1 MSFTR
6 MTVMGT
12 THRCEL
18 VVPSDE
24 ILGAVLPRMLDL
36 LHEAAG
42 PVTRPLRLVLPTGDQ
57 LDIGRTPAEQQLL
70 DGAVV
75 RLVRAEQ
82 VPLPPE
88 VADVTDVLG
97 DEFAARTDLWS
108 SRARTLT
115 GSVAL
120 AAVGAAGAGLLPAT
134 TTQRLL
140 AIAAVLAL
148 AVLTAR
154 CTRPAP
160 RAPAIPQPVAGPPTV
175 HTGPATGRT
184 GWDPAG
190 PALPTVHTGPSL
202 GRRGTTGGDAGEPA
216 GARAIHPGPPVDGP
230 GWDATGPA
238 SARTGADGRAAV
250 GRAAVW
256 VLTGLA
262 LGIAVVTALQ
272 MALAPGVTATGW
284 VLPVATA
291 LGLLGWACAA
301 GGIGIALGH
310 RPALAGSGL
319 GLLAVC
325 LPLAASGLG
334 AQRAAAIGAS
344 AAVVACGLLPRYAAA
359 AAGLTALDSAVL
371 GGRLRRRDDVR
382 RGVDRAYSTLT
393 WSVCGIAWTLAATSG
408 VLLGS
413 MDGWAA
419 GIGVAVVTVTAL
431 RTRGFPIAAQQMA
444 LWAAVLAG
452 LVVGGFGRMEP
463 EPRDVVAGLAAVG
476 IAILVLTLA
485 RPPAHTRAALRQLG
499 DALETVA
506 VVAMVP
512 LLVGLFGVYSDLLGA
527 F

>member
-1 MSFTR
+1 MTFTR
-6 MTVMGT
+6 MTVVGT

-57 LDIGRTPAEQQLL
+57 LDVGRTPADQHLL

-75 RLVRAEQ
+75 RLVRAEE
-82 VPLPPE
+82 VPPPPE

-97 DEFAARTDLWS
+97 DEFGTRTDLWS
-108 SRARTLT
+108 ARARTVT
-115 GSVAL
+115 GAVAL
-120 AAVGAAGAGLLPAT
+120 AAMGAAGAGLLPAT

-140 AIAAVLAL
+140 AVAGVLLL

-154 CTRPAP
+154 VTAARP
-160 RAPAIPQPVAGPPTV
+160 G
-175 HTGPATGRT
+175 
-184 GWDPAG
+184 
-190 PALPTVHTGPSL
+190 
-202 GRRGTTGGDAGEPA
+202 
-216 GARAIHPGPPVDGP
+216 
-230 GWDATGPA
+230 
-238 SARTGADGRAAV
+238 GRAAA
-250 GRAAVW
+250 G

-262 LGIAVVTALQ
+262 MGIAVVTALR

-291 LGLLGWACAA
+291 LGLLGWTCAG
-301 GGIGIALGH
+301 GGIGIGLGH

-319 GLLAVC
+319 GLAAVC
-325 LPLAASGLG
+325 VPLAASGLG
-334 AQRAAAIGAS
+334 AERAAAFGAS

-371 GGRLRRRDDVR
+371 GGRLLRRTDVR
-382 RGVDRAYSTLT
+382 RGVDRAYSALT
-393 WSVCGIAWTLAATSG
+393 WSVSGVSWTLAATSG

-419 GIGVAVVTVTAL
+419 GLGVAVVTVTAL

-444 LWAAVLAG
+444 LWSAVLAG
-452 LVVGGFGRMEP
+452 LVVGGFGRMGP
-463 EPRDVVAGLAAVG
+463 EPRDVVAGLAAVA

-499 DALETVA
+499 DVVETVA

>member
-6 MTVMGT
+6 MTVVGT

-57 LDIGRTPAEQQLL
+57 LDVDRTPAEQRLL

-75 RLVRAEQ
+75 RLVRAEE
-82 VPLPPE
+82 VPPPPE

-97 DEFAARTDLWS
+97 DEFGARTDLWS
-108 SRARTLT
+108 DGARTVT

-134 TTQRLL
+134 TAQRLL
-140 AIAAVLAL
+140 AIGAVLLLAL
-148 AVLTAR
+148 VTSRLTSP
-154 CTRPAP
+154 PAP
-160 RAPAIPQPVAGPPTV
+160 AVHLPSPPGQLPSPPGQLPSPVAHLPSPVAHLPSPAAQVPIPAGHLPVPAGRGPVPSGPRSAG
-175 HTGPATGRT
+175 GPA
-184 GWDPAG
+184 
-190 PALPTVHTGPSL
+190 
-202 GRRGTTGGDAGEPA
+202 
-216 GARAIHPGPPVDGP
+216 ARV
-230 GWDATGPA
+230 
-238 SARTGADGRAAV
+238 AV
-250 GRAAVW
+250 GRAAVAA
-256 VLTGLA
+256 LTGLA
-262 LGIAVVTALQ
+262 LGIAAVTALRL
-272 MALAPGVTATGW
+272 ALAPGVTATGW

-291 LGLLGWACAA
+291 LGLLGWACTGA
-301 GGIGIALGH
+301 GIGLGLGS

-319 GLLAVC
+319 GLLAACV
-325 LPLAASGLG
+325 PPAAAGLG
-334 AQRAAAIGAS
+334 PERAAAVGAT

-371 GGRLRRRDDVR
+371 GGRLRRRTEVR
-382 RGVDRAYSTLT
+382 RGVDRAYSALT
-393 WSVCGIAWTLAATSG
+393 WSVCGVAWTLAATSG

-413 MDGWAA
+413 TDGWAA
-419 GIGVAVVTVTAL
+419 GLGVAVVTVTAL

-444 LWAAVLAG
+444 LWSAVLAG
-452 LVVGGFGRMEP
+452 LVVGGFGRMGP
-463 EPRDVVAGLAAVG
+463 SPREVVAGIAAV
-476 IAILVLTLA
+476 AAAVLVLTLA

-499 DALETVA
+499 DVLETVA

>member
-1 MSFTR
+1 MTFTR
-6 MTVMGT
+6 MTVVGT

-57 LDIGRTPAEQQLL
+57 LDVGRTPAEQQLL

-75 RLVRAEQ
+75 RLVRAEE
-82 VPLPPE
+82 VPPPPE

-97 DEFAARTDLWS
+97 DEFGARTDLWS
-108 SRARTLT
+108 ARARTVT
-115 GSVAL
+115 GSVGL
-120 AAVGAAGAGLLPAT
+120 AAAGAAGAGLLPAT

-148 AVLTAR
+148 ALLTAR
-154 CTRPAP
+154 RTRRTRPTWT
-160 RAPAIPQPVAGPPTV
+160 PA
-175 HTGPATGRT
+175 
-184 GWDPAG
+184 
-190 PALPTVHTGPSL
+190 PTVHTGPS
-202 GRRGTTGGDAGEPA
+202 TGY
-216 GARAIHPGPPVDGP
+216 
-230 GWDATGPA
+230 ATGPA
-238 SARTGADGRAAV
+238 GPLTVHTGPPTGYATGPADPLTVHTGPSIDGPGTSGRDAAGPASGGRRADGRAAA
-250 GRAAVW
+250 GRAGVW
-256 VLTGLA
+256 LLTGLA
-262 LGIAVVTALQ
+262 FGIAVVTALR

-325 LPLAASGLG
+325 VPLAASGLG
-334 AQRAAAIGAS
+334 AQRAAAIGAT
-344 AAVVACGLLPRYAAA
+344 AAVVACGLHPRYAAA

-371 GGRLRRRDDVR
+371 GGRLWRRNDVR

-419 GIGVAVVTVTAL
+419 GLGVAVVTVTAL
-431 RTRGFPIAAQQMA
+431 RTRGFPIAVQQMA

-452 LVVGGFGRMEP
+452 LVVGGFGRMGP

-512 LLVGLFGVYSDLLGA
+512 LLLGLFGVYSDLLGA